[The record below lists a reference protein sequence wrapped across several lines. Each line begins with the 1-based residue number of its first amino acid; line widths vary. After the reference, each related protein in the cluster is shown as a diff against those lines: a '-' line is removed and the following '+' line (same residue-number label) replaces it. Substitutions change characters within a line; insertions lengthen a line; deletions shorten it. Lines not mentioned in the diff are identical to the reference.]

1 MKKLLVFIL
10 ICATTFSFTQE
21 ITGRTRTNDKYS
33 NAIRAI
39 NERYFKNDLS
49 SLGNMLANEGA
60 FSINGESYSKAEI
73 VGGFAMHHKIYSN
86 IKVPMNFIDTTFY
99 N

>member
-1 MKKLLVFIL
+1 MKKLLVFL
-10 ICATTFSFTQE
+10 VLCTTTLSFAQE

-39 NERYFKNDLS
+39 NEGYFKNDLS
-49 SLGNMLANEGA
+49 SLGNTLADNGA

-73 VGGFAMHHKIYSN
+73 MGGLSLIHI
-86 IKVPMNFIDTTFY
+86 
-99 N
+99 

>member
-10 ICATTFSFTQE
+10 LCATTFPFAQE

-33 NAIRAI
+33 NAIRTI
-39 NERYFKNDLS
+39 NEGYFKNDLS

-60 FSINGESYSKAEI
+60 FFN
-73 VGGFAMHHKIYSN
+73 
-86 IKVPMNFIDTTFY
+86 
-99 N
+99 